1 MNLTIGERIA
11 WGIYTFIAT
20 AQTVVGLVGLI
31 FFAGV
36 LLMRTVDR
44 ILGEEKIE
52 NE

>member
-11 WGIYTFIAT
+11 WGVYTFIAT

-36 LLMRTVDR
+36 GLSRLCDR